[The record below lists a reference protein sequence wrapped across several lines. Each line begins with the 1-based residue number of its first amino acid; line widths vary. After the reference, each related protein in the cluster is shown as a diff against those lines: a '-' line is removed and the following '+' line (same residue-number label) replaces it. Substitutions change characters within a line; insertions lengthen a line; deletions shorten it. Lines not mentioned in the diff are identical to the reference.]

1 MKPVYEIGVGPVS
14 PDGESEMSQPLAEE
28 VPLSP
33 GDLVVTRLVSGPARA
48 VDVYLQLV
56 HSQVV

>member
-1 MKPVYEIGVGPVS
+1 MKPVYEIGVGPK
-14 PDGESEMSQPLAEE
+14 SEMIKPLVEE
-28 VPLSP
+28 VSLAP
-33 GDLVVTRLVSGPARA
+33 GDLVVTRLISGPSRA